1 MLISNLHK
9 ALFVVCNACGDTLQ
23 VRADKNKTILKLN
36 TMKKLLLLS
45 LLSLLLTQSS
55 NAQTDDHKYP
65 MGQHPI
71 LKKAKAF
78 SKNVISFSKKDTAMF
93 IQTVVID
100 KPTKKIYWF
109 DCFGLFFDALPIS
122 DNGIQAINKKL
133 ISPFAYYDT
142 VIFQYIGNIEKGK
155 LNLQTNGK
163 RAKFTP
169 YEKQLLQIDDT
180 TKFPTIFSKLLDL
193 DKQKLSVERSLV
205 EYHSISPRY
214 IDKDENSFKTI
225 GISYGILNSNY
236 KDTTFTYLNSI
247 ALQPIYKAILNGKN
261 GTIDY
266 YNRNEQL
273 VDEIQINKN
282 KVSNLL
288 QQKTDPFLLYRYW
301 LEMNRTNF
309 IEAIKENQKVINV
322 SSSPNDRKNFVI
334 QKLFLKVIDYRIN
347 YFTTVDYQF
356 VLQNL
361 YKDFLPITSPA
372 PPPPP
377 SEGTMGTVI
386 RGSKMYELTDPRG
399 NVMAVVTDKKIQHDD
414 NNDGIVDY
422 YTADVIKAADY
433 SSFGAVLP
441 GRSYQIETYPLGYNG
456 KREDD
461 ETGYLDYGSRLYDP
475 NLGRFLST
483 DPRYKKYPYFSP
495 YLYAGNNPIRYID
508 KDGEELILTGGTQKE
523 IETFK
528 AILQTAFD
536 KKIIVEVN
544 EKGIV
549 TLTGNRG
556 ELTEK
561 AKALYDAL
569 NTVITDQQKTNLS
582 LVKESQRERVFS
594 GDFRRAKY
602 KDGSSANAVDL
613 YDMQDINGKGV
624 FSQGSL
630 LAHEIWE
637 TFKDQ
642 KGGPQTEENKDA
654 RFVQPHEEAL
664 AIQSKIDGVTYK
676 ETIRDKG
683 NTGTFEQRTL
693 YTTKDGKKH
702 TLFINV
708 VNGNPTQYE
717 TKDGWYKADGTIE
730 LDKPKKAKATPKQK
744 TKKG

>member
-1 MLISNLHK
+1 
-9 ALFVVCNACGDTLQ
+9 
-23 VRADKNKTILKLN
+23 
-36 TMKKLLLLS
+36 MKKLLSILLS
-45 LLSLLLTQSS
+45 CLLLTLFLK
-55 NAQTDDHKYP
+55 AQTDDRKYR
-65 MGQHPI
+65 MGQHPV

-78 SKNVISFSKKDTAMF
+78 SKDVLAFSKNDTTQF

-122 DNGIQAINKKL
+122 DNGIEGITKKW

-142 VIFQYIGNIEKGK
+142 IIFSYIHNIDKARK
-155 LNLQTNGK
+155 NLQVNGK
-163 RAKFTP
+163 RAKFTS
-169 YEKQLLQIDDT
+169 YEKQLFQIEDT
-180 TKFPTIFSKLLDL
+180 SRFPTIFSKLIDL
-193 DKQKLSVERSLV
+193 DRQKLSVEQSLV
-205 EYHSISPRY
+205 EFHSYNPKY
-214 IDKDENSFKTI
+214 IDKKEIVYKTLDI
-225 GISYGILNSNY
+225 KYGILNSNY
-236 KDTTFTYLNSI
+236 KDTTFTYYNSI
-247 ALQPIYKAILNGKN
+247 ALQPIYKAVLNGKD

-273 VDEIQINKN
+273 IDEIQIKKD

-301 LEMNRTNF
+301 LELNRSNF
-309 IEAIKENQKVINV
+309 TEAIKENQKVINV
-322 SSSPNDRKNFVI
+322 SSSPNDKKNFIV
-334 QKLFLKVIDYRIN
+334 QKLLLKVIDYRID

-356 VLQNL
+356 VQQTL
-361 YKDFLPITSPA
+361 YKDFLPITNPA
-372 PPPPP
+372 PPPPN
-377 SEGTMGTVI
+377 EGSTTTI
-386 RGSKMYELTDPRG
+386 TRGNTMYELTDPRG

-441 GRSYQIETYPLGYNG
+441 GRSYQIETYPFGYNG

-483 DPRYKKYPYFSP
+483 DPRYKKYPFFSP

-523 IETFK
+523 IDNFK
-528 AILQTAFD
+528 SILQTSFAG
-536 KKIIVEVN
+536 KIIVDVN

-561 AKALYDAL
+561 QKALYDAL
-569 NTVITDQQKTNLS
+569 NTVITDQQQTKLY
-582 LVKESQRERVFS
+582 LVKEGQRGQVFS
-594 GDFRRAKY
+594 GKFRGAEAKN
-602 KDGSSANAVDL
+602 GTAANALDV
-613 YDMQDINGKGV
+613 YDIQDMNGKGV
-624 FSQGSL
+624 YSMGSL
-630 LAHEIWE
+630 IAHEVWE

-642 KGGPQTEENKDA
+642 KGGPQTTANKEE
-654 RFVQPHEEAL
+654 RFKEPHQEAL
-664 AIQSKIDGVTYK
+664 DIQSKIDGVTYK
-676 ETIRDKG
+676 EVISDPG
-683 NTGTFEQRTL
+683 LYYNGTGEQRVL

-702 TLFINV
+702 TLFIKVEN
-708 VNGNPTQYE
+708 NNPTQYE
-717 TKDGWYKADGTIE
+717 TKNGWYKADGTIE
-730 LDKPKKAKATPKQK
+730 LDKPKKTKTTPKQK